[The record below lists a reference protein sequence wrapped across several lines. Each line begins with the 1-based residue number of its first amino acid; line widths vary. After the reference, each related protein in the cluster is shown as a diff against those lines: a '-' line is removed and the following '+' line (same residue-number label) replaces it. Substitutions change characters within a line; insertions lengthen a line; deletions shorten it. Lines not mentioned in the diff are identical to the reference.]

1 MRTTALTLTTLAAAL
16 AATLAF
22 AAPGGGYGPGPGSG
36 QGANCTQQQPCGMGY
51 GAGGGGG
58 PGQGYGMG
66 PGRGGRGAGAY
77 GGLMTDE
84 ERAEH
89 RQKMHSFT
97 TVGECKAYFDEH
109 RELMAA
115 RAKDRGIEPGPGPRV
130 NPCDRMERRGLLKPA
145 A

>member
-1 MRTTALTLTTLAAAL
+1 MRTTTLTLTTLAAAL

-22 AAPGGGYGPGPGSG
+22 AAPGGGYGPGPGAG
-36 QGANCTQQQPCGMGY
+36 PGADCPQQQPCGMGY
-51 GAGGGGG
+51 GPGSGGG

-66 PGRGGRGAGAY
+66 RGGRGAGTY
-77 GGLMTDE
+77 GSLMTEE

-89 RQKMHSFT
+89 RQKMHSFS

-109 RELMAA
+109 RAQMAA

>member
-1 MRTTALTLTTLAAAL
+1 MRRTALTLTTLAAAL

-22 AAPGGGYGPGPGSG
+22 AAPGGGYGPGPGAA
-36 QGANCTQQQPCGMGY
+36 QGAECPLQQSCGMGY
-51 GAGGGGG
+51 GPGGGGG

-66 PGRGGRGAGAY
+66 RGGSGAGAY
-77 GGLMTDE
+77 GGLMTEE

-109 RELMAA
+109 RAQMAA
-115 RAKDRGIEPGPGPRV
+115 RARDRGIEPGPGPRV
-130 NPCDRMERRGLLKPA
+130 SPCDRMEQRGLLRPA
-145 A
+145 T

>member
-1 MRTTALTLTTLAAAL
+1 MRRTALTLTTLAAAL

-22 AAPGGGYGPGPGSG
+22 AAPGGGYGPGPGAG
-36 QGANCTQQQPCGMGY
+36 QGADCPQQQPCGMGY
-51 GAGGGGG
+51 GPGGGGG

-66 PGRGGRGAGAY
+66 RGGRGAGAY
-77 GGLMTDE
+77 GSLMTEE

-109 RELMAA
+109 RAQMAA
-115 RAKDRGIEPGPGPRV
+115 RAMDRGIEPGPGPRV

-145 A
+145 G